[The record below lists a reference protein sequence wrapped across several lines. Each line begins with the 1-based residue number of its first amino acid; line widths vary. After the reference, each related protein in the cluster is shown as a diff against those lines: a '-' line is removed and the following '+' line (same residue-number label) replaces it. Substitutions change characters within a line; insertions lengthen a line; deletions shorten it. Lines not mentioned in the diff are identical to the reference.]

1 MSDKLT
7 ELRNE
12 LISAAVTCC
21 GNIIKS
27 ISAADWEGTLN
38 DSTRELARLQADK
51 RLDGV
56 FNGVKI
62 AELRR
67 RVMML
72 QAFVEVREIIA

>member
-27 ISAADWEGTLN
+27 IPAADWEGMLN
-38 DSTRELARLQADK
+38 DSTRELARLSADEH
-51 RLDGV
+51 LDGV
-56 FNGVKI
+56 DNGDKI

-67 RVMML
+67 RVTML
-72 QAFVEVREIIA
+72 QAFVEVREAIS